1 MFGCKLIIGLL
12 LFAYLK
18 ARSGNTESRRTFF
31 LVISWITNTFTS
43 LTAPFISVSVH
54 SVEFLQINFPG
65 GNLVVESDCHS
76 HKLLNCV
83 YRTGLSTKIVT
94 TTNFSYYFVNHH
106 SFKSEFC
113 SVHAQNDKLRD
124 SLPYLNLVVTSERRV
139 LGLCKSFIRVAMSRN
154 CDIYTCS
161 HRLLD
166 PFIISLKYQF
176 LNYTNRWA
184 TVTAFTFITFH
195 QSPSHQA

>member
-1 MFGCKLIIGLL
+1 M
-12 LFAYLK
+12 
-18 ARSGNTESRRTFF
+18 
-31 LVISWITNTFTS
+31 S

-176 LNYTNRWA
+176 QFSSALITQTDEPQLQLSLSLHSTNPP
-184 TVTAFTFITFH
+184 VIKLK
-195 QSPSHQA
+195 SPLQTRPCKRQAIFA